1 MIALTVNARAVKA
14 SVEPRTHLADFLRDG
29 LDLTGTHLGCEH
41 GVCGACTLLLDDMPA
56 RSCITYAVAC
66 DGARVTTIEGL
77 DDDEITIELRA
88 AFTREH
94 ALQCGYCTPGMLIS
108 ARDLVLR
115 LPVPDE
121 RQIRVGLSGNL
132 CRCTGYV
139 GIVRAVRAV
148 IDHRRQRGILPV
160 PGGGRTSFGPV
171 GSGNGATAS
180 ISNVA
185 KAPTAKAEPRAD
197 DSGAMAIP
205 DFTPEKILEDHFTV
219 AYPPERVF
227 DMFGDVA
234 KVAACLPGASLTGV
248 PTPARV
254 GGMIRVRLGPIS
266 ANFRGAARIERD
278 LESLSG
284 RILGIGSD
292 QRSRSSTQGEIRYRL
307 VATDQG
313 AATRVELSIG
323 YSLRGMLAQIARE
336 GLVRDLAA
344 RLTADFARNLERQ
357 LSGIQPDGPAAEAHI
372 LNGVSLLIGLLRT
385 RARRTLQRVLGRKRQ
400 HRWYDSCSVSTGNSL
415 LYGGRHDEFRA
426 ACRHSQHRTHP
437 RCRPGLDRAA
447 ADVDLGRGEHRA
459 GQLGARRARRQ
470 SDGAQPLRV
479 WAARCLPA
487 ERADVP
493 DDAGVDR
500 GEHLLPGEDL
510 NGHSGPVWNRRH
522 VGDDLRRHH
531 DHHGAAGRHRHL
543 RLLRDPHLRE
553 VYGAADRR
561 HHGTDERSGLEPAGG
576 CQLAPRQHASPWRSP
591 RDVDTADVGDRG
603 GLGNFLGHVGLGLFA
618 LRAAQRLLDLRVL
631 V

>member
-1 MIALTVNARAVKA
+1 MIAMTVNARAVKA
-14 SVEPRTHLADFLRDG
+14 SVEPRTHLADFLRDD

-94 ALQCGYCTPGMLIS
+94 ALQCGFCTPGMLIS

-139 GIVRAVRAV
+139 GIV
-148 IDHRRQRGILPV
+148 PV

-185 KAPTAKAEPRAD
+185 KAPTAKVEPRAE

-205 DFTPEKILEDHFTV
+205 DFTPEKIFEDHFTV
-219 AYPPERVF
+219 AYPSERVF
-227 DMFGDVA
+227 EMFGDVA

-248 PTPARV
+248 PTPERV
-254 GGMIRVRLGPIS
+254 DGMIRVTLGPIS

-307 VATDQG
+307 VPTDQG
-313 AATRVELSIG
+313 TATRVELSIG
-323 YSLRGMLAQIARE
+323 YSLRGMLAQFARP
-336 GLVRDLAA
+336 GLVRDLVE
-344 RLTADFARNLERQ
+344 RMTADFARNLERAI
-357 LSGIQPDGPAAEAHI
+357 SGSPSDDHASGEPVLDGFAVLGDVLRERVRHFFRR
-372 LNGVSLLIGLLRT
+372 LIG
-385 RARRTLQRVLGRKRQ
+385 G
-400 HRWYDSCSVSTGNSL
+400 SSS
-415 LYGGRHDEFRA
+415 
-426 ACRHSQHRTHP
+426 
-437 RCRPGLDRAA
+437 
-447 ADVDLGRGEHRA
+447 GE
-459 GQLGARRARRQ
+459 
-470 SDGAQPLRV
+470 
-479 WAARCLPA
+479 
-487 ERADVP
+487 
-493 DDAGVDR
+493 
-500 GEHLLPGEDL
+500 
-510 NGHSGPVWNRRH
+510 
-522 VGDDLRRHH
+522 
-531 DHHGAAGRHRHL
+531 
-543 RLLRDPHLRE
+543 
-553 VYGAADRR
+553 
-561 HHGTDERSGLEPAGG
+561 T
-576 CQLAPRQHASPWRSP
+576 
-591 RDVDTADVGDRG
+591 
-603 GLGNFLGHVGLGLFA
+603 
-618 LRAAQRLLDLRVL
+618 
-631 V
+631 